1 MLHPATIAVKFSK
14 IAVFRLKLDNQRSA
28 KTSILK
34 QRDQSLKDTVCVI
47 TIQEPWSICSANSV
61 QTVASLSKKDP
72 RWPRRN
78 AKFKVYI
85 GNTCICFKTT

>member
-34 QRDQSLKDTVCVI
+34 QRDQSVKDTVCVI
-47 TIQEPWSICSANSV
+47 TIQEP
-61 QTVASLSKKDP
+61 
-72 RWPRRN
+72 
-78 AKFKVYI
+78 
-85 GNTCICFKTT
+85 